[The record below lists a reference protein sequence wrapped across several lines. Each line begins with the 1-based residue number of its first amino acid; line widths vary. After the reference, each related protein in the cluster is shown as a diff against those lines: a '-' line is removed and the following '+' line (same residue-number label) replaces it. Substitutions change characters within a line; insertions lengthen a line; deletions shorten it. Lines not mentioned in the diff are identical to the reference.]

1 MGAKFDGNNKVTGYD
16 YTITCDED
24 ATFYYVDEDGN
35 ITESSYNGV
44 VIDNNDIAYAVIEDY
59 MIQMLVIQEVK
70 APTSTYGVDFSIDNT
85 DSDGYG
91 FGEFTVDGK
100 TIDASDVLEVAD
112 KGDDLY
118 FTIKPVDGY
127 QIDSVS
133 GTGVVDLGNGNYV
146 VRNVKSLVTVT
157 VDVDK
162 IPDATMSVQVSYV
175 LASGDV
181 VAENP
186 PKDLPADTGMGYIT
200 VKAEAPKD
208 YKLVGLTTRYVNFVE
223 GGIAQVTFTV
233 ERETAE
239 LSLPTGV
246 TATWDADA
254 SNHIEAGKAEAD
266 TETMVPVGAKVVLT
280 GITGGY
286 GKNGKALIDDE
297 FTMTAEG
304 KTVSEDDFG
313 YVSVDVKGDPADI
326 TESGMAGVGY
336 TVTASMDTKYVKMD
350 TPTNVTVTISV
361 TNKDGH
367 SLQSAR
373 NVSVTT
379 TGCSATNGTDLIA
392 VAMYNKDETK
402 TYDLHVSVN
411 VDDFYPVRQS
421 DS

>member
-1 MGAKFDGNNKVTGYD
+1 
-16 YTITCDED
+16 
-24 ATFYYVDEDGN
+24 
-35 ITESSYNGV
+35 
-44 VIDNNDIAYAVIEDY
+44 
-59 MIQMLVIQEVK
+59 
-70 APTSTYGVDFSIDNT
+70 
-85 DSDGYG
+85 
-91 FGEFTVDGK
+91 
-100 TIDASDVLEVAD
+100 
-112 KGDDLY
+112 
-118 FTIKPVDGY
+118 
-127 QIDSVS
+127 
-133 GTGVVDLGNGNYV
+133 
-146 VRNVKSLVTVT
+146 
-157 VDVDK
+157 
-162 IPDATMSVQVSYV
+162 
-175 LASGDV
+175 
-181 VAENP
+181 
-186 PKDLPADTGMGYIT
+186 
-200 VKAEAPKD
+200 
-208 YKLVGLTTRYVNFVE
+208 
-223 GGIAQVTFTV
+223 
-233 ERETAE
+233 
-239 LSLPTGV
+239 
-246 TATWDADA
+246 
-254 SNHIEAGKAEAD
+254 
-266 TETMVPVGAKVVLT
+266 MVPVGAKVVLT

-411 VDDFYPVRQS
+411 VDESVELELTSTQ
-421 DS
+421 